1 MFIIFIPLRYYWRKI
16 RLFFRRQNTSD
27 AEEEEV
33 HSEKLATPL
42 APPHYFVK
50 TEAELFWS
58 FFRSRHRGMSGSS
71 ICLNMLLITVHL
83 PIYLNVSIA
92 VSHVPSAAPLS
103 GLPHRQIIIYM
114 SIFLPLQVLFWS
126 SFRSRHRGMSGS
138 SIFLN
143 LLLISVRLPIYLN
156 VSIAVSHVPSAAPL
170 SGLPHRQI
178 IIYMSIFLP
187 TVSMYMYFLDGSLT
201 FRNRFEKLFQNS
213 ITPFQSNCLGVPSI
227 VHHQTD
233 RRFLL
238 MALSVSASSSYRIAI
253 QWISAVVRVHHSN
266 PLVRAAF
273 RTFQND
279 EVAFVGNCVMRS
291 LLESVTAC
299 LNDMVFYSTIS
310 ICNRYGTN
318 VLKVFQ
324 TCNMAMQTAT
334 LPLTESN
341 GKSKGKKF
349 SPRRCLRLRL
359 RENKICILPLGYA
372 KGVIMQ
378 ILNCLGPQALPQ
390 ATLQGK

>member
-1 MFIIFIPLRYYWRKI
+1 MFIIFIPLRYYLRKI

-42 APPHYFVK
+42 AQPHYFVK

-71 ICLNMLLITVHL
+71 IFLNMLLIT
-83 PIYLNVSIA
+83 
-92 VSHVPSAAPLS
+92 
-103 GLPHRQIIIYM
+103 
-114 SIFLPLQVLFWS
+114 
-126 SFRSRHRGMSGS
+126 
-138 SIFLN
+138 
-143 LLLISVRLPIYLN
+143 VRLPIYLN

-187 TVSMYMYFLDGSLT
+187 TVSMCMYFLDGSLT

-213 ITPFQSNCLGVPSI
+213 VITDYAISVELFRSSI
-227 VHHQTD
+227 V
-233 RRFLL
+233 
-238 MALSVSASSSYRIAI
+238 LSNSNTVDQCCCPCTSYQPVSASCLQDVPKWYVKI
-253 QWISAVVRVHHSN
+253 QHK
-266 PLVRAAF
+266 
-273 RTFQND
+273 
-279 EVAFVGNCVMRS
+279 CVSQPPYMAYHR
-291 LLESVTAC
+291 
-299 LNDMVFYSTIS
+299 IS

-318 VLKVFQ
+318 ALKVFQ

-378 ILNCLGPQALPQ
+378 ILNCLGKFSPRRCLRLRLRENKICILPLGY
-390 ATLQGK
+390 AK